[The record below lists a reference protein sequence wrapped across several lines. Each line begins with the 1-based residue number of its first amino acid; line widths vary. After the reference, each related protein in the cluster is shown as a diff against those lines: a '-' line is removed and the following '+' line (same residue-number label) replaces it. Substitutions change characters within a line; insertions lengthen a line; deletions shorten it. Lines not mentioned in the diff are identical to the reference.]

1 MNRKIL
7 KYLFLLTLPS
17 SALAQEIVTDK
28 EFQQSLATNQFYADS
43 GRQETFKFAKLS
55 SYYLSSMMPER
66 FSKISLAYSFDKG
79 TYILSQGATKINA
92 GKLSTEGTVKLGTI
106 KLFGSFSYAKTFED
120 STRFSHQTRNNTSS
134 PYYFGSPAYVH
145 YERSVYSF
153 QAMANKNF
161 LDEKLNL
168 SIGTDYKVGDH
179 FSTNDPRGSVGEYQF
194 NLNASLGYKLSTF
207 LKFGLGYRHGY
218 GQEKITVGYKNPRYY
233 ESSSFP
239 MYYNHLVNGYG
250 ETKPILNDRRYN
262 DNQQRNGLD
271 LYFDIDAGNFGS
283 FYLFGNYME
292 ENQRYFFANGSGFMD
307 YSKYNLKTSKINL
320 LWNKRLINGAIGAR
334 VKYQSVD
341 GADYNID
348 FGANNYKYLSS
359 NLGAKVFLTTQS
371 TKRIFNHFVKADYLE
386 EERIDGIR
394 ANDVYFNRVL
404 LMAGSSKRWIKENSR
419 YLGIGFFANYQFSL
433 SDKLTVEPGN
443 EAYFTRY
450 VIYHDYLFNTSSA
463 AGGGITVEYGLPLF
477 KMMLSNIKIN
487 AIYIQKLDQK
497 SLNRSTVTTPG
508 KDRFSSNISLN
519 LYF

>member
-7 KYLFLLTLPS
+7 KYLFLLVLPS
-17 SALAQEIVTDK
+17 SALAQKTVTDK
-28 EFQQSLATNQFYADS
+28 EFQQALATNQFYADS
-43 GRQETFKFAKLS
+43 ASQELLKFAKLS
-55 SYYLSSMMPER
+55 SYYLSTMMPER
-66 FSKISLAYSFDKG
+66 FSKISLTYNFDKG
-79 TYILSQGATKINA
+79 TYIPSQGATKINA
-92 GKLSTEGTVKLGTI
+92 GKLSTEGTVKLGSI

-161 LDEKLNL
+161 LNEKLSL

-179 FSTNDPRGSVGEYQF
+179 FSTNDPRGSIGEYQF
-194 NLNASLGYKLSTF
+194 NLNAALGYKLSPF
-207 LKFGLGYRHGY
+207 VRLGFGYRKGY
-218 GQEKITVGYKNPRYY
+218 GQEKITIGYKNPRYY

-262 DNQQRNGLD
+262 DDQQRNGLD
-271 LYFDIDAGNFGS
+271 IYFDINAGNFGS
-283 FYLFGNYME
+283 FYLFGNYIE
-292 ENQRYFFANGSGFMD
+292 ENQRYFFANGSGFTD
-307 YSKYNLKTSKINL
+307 YSKYKLKRTDVNL
-320 LWNKRLINGAIGAR
+320 LWNKKLSHGTIGTQAQ
-334 VKYQSVD
+334 YQSVD

-359 NLGAKVFLTTQS
+359 SLGAKVFLTTQS
-371 TKRIFNHFVKADYLE
+371 AKSIYNHFIKANYFD

-394 ANDVYFNRVL
+394 ANDVYFNH
-404 LMAGSSKRWIKENSR
+404 LMLMVGSSKRWIKENNG
-419 YLGIGFFANYQFSL
+419 YIGIGFSAHHQFSL
-433 SDKLTVEPGN
+433 SDHFTVAPAN

-463 AGGGITVEYGLPLF
+463 AGGGVTAEYGFPLF
-477 KMMLSNIKIN
+477 KMMLSSIKIN
-487 AIYIQKLDQK
+487 AFYTQKLNQK
-497 SLNRSTVTTPG
+497 SLNRTIVTTPG